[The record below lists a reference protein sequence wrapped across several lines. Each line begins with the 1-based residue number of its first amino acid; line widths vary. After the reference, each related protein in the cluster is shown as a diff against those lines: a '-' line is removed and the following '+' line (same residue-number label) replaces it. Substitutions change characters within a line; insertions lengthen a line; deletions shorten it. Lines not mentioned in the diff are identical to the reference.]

1 MFPSPQQRPFMCRST
16 ITAFLIQLFQ
26 LSLGLKLQLQL
37 NLVLFHELANNILP
51 KNHMCLL
58 TVTFKI
64 YIHNEYMYSKLCI
77 CKDFMLNIH

>member
-1 MFPSPQQRPFMCRST
+1 MFPSPQQRPSMCRST
-16 ITAFLIQLFQ
+16 ITSFLIQLFQ
-26 LSLGLKLQLQL
+26 LSLELRLRLDQ
-37 NLVLFHELANNILP
+37 VLFHEMANNILP